1 MQKRLW
7 SVCAGLCGL
16 ATMLVAAVPGAAQ
29 TQEIK
34 SKPPLYS
41 YVANW
46 QFPRA
51 NWADAVKA
59 LEPVNEIMQ
68 KAQSSGDIVAY
79 GNDVNL
85 VHTRDGETHDNWW
98 SSMSLAGLIK
108 TLNQLHASG
117 DANSPAMNS
126 AKHWDEVLVSHYYNW
141 KSGAMKGGYTHVS
154 VYKLKADAP
163 DDAMNSLSEHFV
175 APVLEKL
182 LADGT
187 IVEYEIDTMAI
198 HTSAPGTFIIV
209 YITPTPEG
217 LDTVQ
222 GAVRDALKASPLT
235 GDAFG
240 SFVDDSGHRDGLYK
254 TDANYK

>member
-1 MQKRLW
+1 
-7 SVCAGLCGL
+7 
-16 ATMLVAAVPGAAQ
+16 
-29 TQEIK
+29 
-34 SKPPLYS
+34 
-41 YVANW
+41 
-46 QFPRA
+46 
-51 NWADAVKA
+51 
-59 LEPVNEIMQ
+59 
-68 KAQSSGDIVAY
+68 
-79 GNDVNL
+79 
-85 VHTRDGETHDNWW
+85 
-98 SSMSLAGLIK
+98 
-108 TLNQLHASG
+108 
-117 DANSPAMNS
+117 
-126 AKHWDEVLVSHYYNW
+126 
-141 KSGAMKGGYTHVS
+141 
-154 VYKLKADAP
+154 
-163 DDAMNSLSEHFV
+163 MNSLSEHFV